1 MIQVVSRA
9 FDVLRCFEGHEARLG
24 NLEISNRC
32 GLPRSTVSRL
42 THTLTR
48 MGQLVYLPRDQKYRI
63 GPSAVAMSTSMM
75 KGLQLRNLIRLR
87 LQDVA
92 EQLPGTVGFV
102 IPDRFHL
109 VYLEFAR
116 APNALGLHEV
126 TGSRIAMTSTAAGH
140 AYTAALD
147 DDVGDALIAEME
159 REIPDDAELLK
170 SRIEGNRAICA
181 STAMSWP
188 AALWSPH
195 INGLAV
201 PMWSPQYQTFVVVT
215 IGLLAAMYRREAA
228 AQGSRAADARTGR
241 CDRRPARRRRRRHLR
256 EPAGTESR
264 FRCQPITITKS
275 SRRRIRMNWKPELDD
290 LARREAF
297 AREMGGVDKVKRQ
310 HDQGRLTVRERIDKL
325 IDQNSFHE
333 IGAISG
339 IAEYDENSELK
350 DLTPA
355 NCVFGRGK
363 IDGRTVVVVG
373 DDFTVRGGSADASI
387 SAKPLMA
394 EEMAHDFRLPI
405 IRVIEG
411 SGGGGSVKT
420 IETKG
425 AANLPGGVG
434 GTRWYWYT
442 TANMARVPVVGLGLG
457 SVAGLGAA
465 RLAASHYSVM
475 TKSSAMFVAGP
486 PVVKRLGQ
494 DLTKQELGGAD
505 IQTRA
510 GGVDHAVDTEEE
522 AFDCARRF
530 LSYLP
535 SSVYELPPTTPCDD
549 DPERAEESLM
559 KAVPRNR
566 RQVYK
571 MRPIIDAVVDKGS
584 FFEMGANFGRPIITG
599 LARLE
604 GRAVLLLASDPFH
617 YGGSWTA
624 EACQKV
630 VRCVDLAETFHLP
643 VVYLMDCPGFMIGLE
658 AEKAA
663 TIRHGVRAMAA
674 VNQTTVP
681 WCTIIVRNAFGVAG
695 VVHQPANRY
704 SMRYA
709 WPSAYWGSL
718 PLEGGIEAAY
728 RADIDAADDPAAKL
742 KEIEDRLNKLR
753 SPFRSAEKFWVEEII
768 DPRKTRSL
776 LCEFARLAEPLR
788 TPGPATNMAI
798 RP

>member
-1 MIQVVSRA
+1 MRKAIFSA
-9 FDVLRCFEGHEARLG
+9 IACTK
-24 NLEISNRC
+24 NRC
-32 GLPRSTVSRL
+32 RLPIIR
-42 THTLTR
+42 
-48 MGQLVYLPRDQKYRI
+48 K
-63 GPSAVAMSTSMM
+63 STS
-75 KGLQLRNLIRLR
+75 
-87 LQDVA
+87 
-92 EQLPGTVGFV
+92 
-102 IPDRFHL
+102 
-109 VYLEFAR
+109 
-116 APNALGLHEV
+116 
-126 TGSRIAMTSTAAGH
+126 
-140 AYTAALD
+140 
-147 DDVGDALIAEME
+147 
-159 REIPDDAELLK
+159 
-170 SRIEGNRAICA
+170 
-181 STAMSWP
+181 
-188 AALWSPH
+188 
-195 INGLAV
+195 
-201 PMWSPQYQTFVVVT
+201 
-215 IGLLAAMYRREAA
+215 RR
-228 AQGSRAADARTGR
+228 T
-241 CDRRPARRRRRRHLR
+241 
-256 EPAGTESR
+256 
-264 FRCQPITITKS
+264 
-275 SRRRIRMNWKPELDD
+275 RMNWKPELDD

-310 HDQGRLTVRERIDKL
+310 RDQGRLTVRERIDKL
-325 IDQNSFHE
+325 VDAKTFHE
-333 IGAISG
+333 VGAISG
-339 IAEYDENSELK
+339 VAEYDDKGELTN
-350 DLTPA
+350 LTPA

-425 AANLPGGVG
+425 AANLPGGIG
-434 GTRWYWYT
+434 GTRSYWYT

-465 RLAASHYSVM
+465 RLAATHYSVM
-475 TKSSAMFVAGP
+475 TKNSAMFVAGP

-494 DLTKQELGGAD
+494 DLSKQELGGAD

-510 GGVDHAVDTEEE
+510 GGIDDAVDTEEE
-522 AFDCARRF
+522 AFARARRF

-535 SSVYELPPTTPCDD
+535 SSVYELPPTLAGDD
-549 DPERAEESLM
+549 DPERAEEPLM

-584 FFEMGANFGRPIITG
+584 FFEMGANFGRSIIAG

-624 EACQKV
+624 DACQKV
-630 VRCVDLAETFHLP
+630 VRYVDLAETFHLP
-643 VVYLMDCPGFMIGLE
+643 VVYLMDCPGFMIGLD
-658 AEKAA
+658 AEKAG
-663 TIRHGVRAMAA
+663 TIKYGVRAIAA
-674 VNQTTVP
+674 VKQTTGA
-681 WCTIIVRNAFGVAG
+681 WCTIIVRNSFGVAG
-695 VVHQPANRY
+695 VVHQPAGRF

-728 RADIDAADDPAAKL
+728 RADIDAADDPQAKL
-742 KEIEDRLNKLR
+742 EEIEVRLNKLR
-753 SPFRSAEKFWVEEII
+753 SPCRSAEKFWSEEII
-768 DPRKTRSL
+768 APRKPRSL

-788 TPGPATNMAI
+788 TPGPATNMRI

>member
-1 MIQVVSRA
+1 
-9 FDVLRCFEGHEARLG
+9 
-24 NLEISNRC
+24 
-32 GLPRSTVSRL
+32 
-42 THTLTR
+42 
-48 MGQLVYLPRDQKYRI
+48 
-63 GPSAVAMSTSMM
+63 
-75 KGLQLRNLIRLR
+75 
-87 LQDVA
+87 
-92 EQLPGTVGFV
+92 
-102 IPDRFHL
+102 
-109 VYLEFAR
+109 
-116 APNALGLHEV
+116 
-126 TGSRIAMTSTAAGH
+126 
-140 AYTAALD
+140 
-147 DDVGDALIAEME
+147 
-159 REIPDDAELLK
+159 
-170 SRIEGNRAICA
+170 
-181 STAMSWP
+181 
-188 AALWSPH
+188 
-195 INGLAV
+195 
-201 PMWSPQYQTFVVVT
+201 
-215 IGLLAAMYRREAA
+215 
-228 AQGSRAADARTGR
+228 
-241 CDRRPARRRRRRHLR
+241 
-256 EPAGTESR
+256 
-264 FRCQPITITKS
+264 
-275 SRRRIRMNWKPELDD
+275 
-290 LARREAF
+290 
-297 AREMGGVDKVKRQ
+297 MGGADKVKRQ
-310 HDQGRLTVRERIDKL
+310 RDQGRLTVRERIDKML
-325 IDQNSFHE
+325 DPKTFHE
-333 IGAISG
+333 VGAISG
-339 IAEYDENSELK
+339 IAEYNEAGELK
-350 DLTPA
+350 MLTPA

-363 IDGRTVVVVG
+363 VDGRPVVVVG

-425 AANLPGGVG
+425 ASNLPGGVG

-486 PVVKRLGQ
+486 PVVARLGQ
-494 DLTKQELGGAD
+494 ALDKQELGGWQ
-505 IQTRA
+505 IQTKA

-535 SSVYELPPTTPCDD
+535 SSVFELPPTVKSDD
-549 DPERAEESLM
+549 DPERTDEALVSV
-559 KAVPRNR
+559 VPRSR
-566 RQVYK
+566 RQIYK
-571 MRPIIDAVVDKGS
+571 MRPIIESVVDKGS
-584 FFEMGANFGRPIITG
+584 FFEMSQNFGRPIIAG
-599 LARLE
+599 LARFD
-604 GRAVLLLASDPFH
+604 GRAVLLLAGDPYH

-630 VRCVDLAETFHLP
+630 VRYVDLAETFHLP
-643 VVYLMDCPGFMIGLE
+643 VVYLMDCPGFMIGLD

-681 WCTIIVRNAFGVAG
+681 WCTIIIRNSFGVAG
-695 VVHQPANRY
+695 VVHQPANRL
-704 SMRYA
+704 SLRYA

-728 RADIDAADDPAAKL
+728 RADIDAADDPKAKM

-776 LCEFARLAEPLR
+776 ICEFARLAEPVR
-788 TPGPATNMAI
+788 TPGVATMTM